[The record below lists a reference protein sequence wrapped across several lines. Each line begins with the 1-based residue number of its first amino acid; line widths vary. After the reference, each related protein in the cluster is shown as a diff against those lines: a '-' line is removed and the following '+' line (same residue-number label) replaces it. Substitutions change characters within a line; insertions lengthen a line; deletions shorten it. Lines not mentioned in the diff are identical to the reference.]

1 MNRLAGASSPYL
13 RQHATNPVH
22 WYPWG
27 EEALDRARERGCPI
41 LLSIGYSACHWCH
54 VMERE
59 SFDDPETARLMNR
72 EFVSVKVDREERPD
86 IDTVY
91 MRAVQALTGH
101 GGWPLTVFLT
111 PEGEPFFGGTYYP
124 PERRH
129 GMPAFREV
137 LAGAAEAWK
146 RRRGD
151 VLGAAARIRGFLV
164 ASNVSADGKP
174 PPEGGSPD
182 PGLPARASRRLLAA
196 VDPVHGGIGRAPKFP
211 QPEVLGFL
219 LDRRALAGEEDA
231 LAAALLT
238 LRAMAR
244 GGIRDQLGGGFHRYA
259 VDERWLVPHFEKMLY
274 DNALLAQVYLRAFQ
288 LTGEDW
294 LEEVC
299 RGILDDL
306 LDDFRSPEGGFYT
319 ARDADSEGEEGR
331 FYIWTPGE
339 IAALLPEAEA
349 RLFSRC
355 YDVSEEGNF
364 EGRNIL
370 HLPHDLAGIARSE
383 GIAPDRLEARLRASR
398 AVLKRARSGREAPFR
413 DEKILASWNALAIRA
428 FAEAGAALGEESY
441 VRTAEGGAAW
451 LLAGLSA
458 EGGLRHQISGGKA
471 EVPGFLDDVAGLG
484 NALLSVHE
492 ATLGGRWLA
501 AAVHLDL
508 EVEARFREGETGLLH
523 DTPSDGEALLIRPR
537 DVTDNPVPSGTALA
551 AELRMRLGRLLGD
564 PRRIRAA
571 EAIVAREARAMEAA
585 PSAFGRLLSVAGR
598 LAAPPVEIAVV
609 GRRGDPAGGALL
621 REAHRPF
628 LPTRVITGG
637 DPGHPEDDPA
647 GPVPDTPL
655 LEGRRPVDGR
665 PAAFVCVNF
674 ACGLPAT
681 DPGTLREQLDR
692 MAPDA

>member
-27 EEALDRARERGCPI
+27 EEALGHARERGCPI

-59 SFDDPETARLMNR
+59 SFADPETARLMNR

-86 IDTVY
+86 LDTVY

-164 ASNVSADGKP
+164 ATNVSADGKP
-174 PPEGGSPD
+174 PPEAGPPD
-182 PGLPARASRRLLAA
+182 PDLPARASRRLLAA

-219 LDRRALAGEEDA
+219 LDRHALAGEEDA
-231 LAAALLT
+231 LAATLLT

-244 GGIRDQLGGGFHRYA
+244 GGIRDQLGGGFHRYS

-288 LTGEDW
+288 LTGEKW

-306 LDDFRSPEGGFYT
+306 LDDFRSPEGVFYT

-331 FYIWTPGE
+331 FYLWTPAE
-339 IAALLPEAEA
+339 VAALLPEAEA

-370 HLPHDLAGIARSE
+370 HLPHDLAGVARSE
-383 GIAPDRLEARLRASR
+383 GITPDALEARLRASS
-398 AVLKRARSGREAPFR
+398 AVLKQARTKREAPFR
-413 DEKILASWNALAIRA
+413 DEKILASWNALVIRA
-428 FAEAGAALGEESY
+428 LAETGAALGEERY
-441 VRTAEGGAAW
+441 VRAAEHAAAS
-451 LLAGLSA
+451 LLAGLTA
-458 EGGLRHQISGGKA
+458 VGALRHQISDGKA
-471 EVPGFLDDVAGLG
+471 EVPGFPRRRGRTGERAPLG
-484 NALLSVHE
+484 PRGDARRTLARGCGPPGPRGRGALPGQRDGPPPRHALRRGGASHPPSRSHRQPRP
-492 ATLGGRWLA
+492 LGGG
-501 AAVHLDL
+501 
-508 EVEARFREGETGLLH
+508 ARRGA
-523 DTPSDGEALLIRPR
+523 PNAPRPAPR
-537 DVTDNPVPSGTALA
+537 GPRA
-551 AELRMRLGRLLGD
+551 D
-564 PRRIRAA
+564 P
-571 EAIVAREARAMEAA
+571 
-585 PSAFGRLLSVAGR
+585 
-598 LAAPPVEIAVV
+598 
-609 GRRGDPAGGALL
+609 GRRGDRSARGARDGGRPVRLRTPSLGCRAARGPTHRDRRDRAAWRQRRRRSPPGGAPAVPADAG
-621 REAHRPF
+621 RHRPRSRASGRAT
-628 LPTRVITGG
+628 PTNRSRKPRFSRGVGPSTA
-637 DPGHPEDDPA
+637 DPPA
-647 GPVPDTPL
+647 SS
-655 LEGRRPVDGR
+655 
-665 PAAFVCVNF
+665 A
-674 ACGLPAT
+674 
-681 DPGTLREQLDR
+681 
-692 MAPDA
+692 